1 MIIAIMVI
9 DVIVAVMVTVTVT
22 VTVTMT
28 MTMMMMMIMMMTTT
42 TTTAEIVMLSARGL
56 RGLVWAWQIN
66 IVMWR
71 TCDEHVEPGQGTRQS
86 LEIWLFGTRARV
98 KAGLFCCQF

>member
-9 DVIVAVMVTVTVT
+9 VAVTVTLT

-28 MTMMMMMIMMMTTT
+28 MMMMMTTT
-42 TTTAEIVMLSARGL
+42 TTAEIAMLSARGL

-98 KAGLFCCQF
+98 KAGLFCCQI

>member
-1 MIIAIMVI
+1 
-9 DVIVAVMVTVTVT
+9 
-22 VTVTMT
+22 MT
-28 MTMMMMMIMMMTTT
+28 TTT
-42 TTTAEIVMLSARGL
+42 TTTAEIAMLSARGL

-98 KAGLFCCQF
+98 KAGLFCCQI